1 MFTKRIGVDDESAG
15 GLRDAE
21 DITDLY
27 KNKEGSEE
35 ERMAVL
41 NAARRGGLAFL
52 FELPEPGKED
62 VDLQL
67 LETPNALMGQSV
79 MITLQLS
86 NRSPQRRTITIFLS
100 INSVFFTGINAK
112 RVKRDKAIITLAP
125 FQSEFAEKYFF
136 LFVFQK

>member
-1 MFTKRIGVDDESAG
+1 M
-15 GLRDAE
+15 RDAE

-41 NAARRGGLAFL
+41 NAARRGGLSFL

-67 LETPNALMGQSV
+67 LETPNALIGQSV
-79 MITLQLS
+79 LITLQLS
-86 NRSPQRRTITIFLS
+86 NRSPQRRTVTIFIS
-100 INSVFFTGINAK
+100 VNSVFFTGINAK
-112 RVKRDKAIITLAP
+112 RVKRDRAIITLAP
-125 FQSEFAEKYFF
+125 FQSKFSFDLYFLNF
-136 LFVFQK
+136 S